1 MDLLSS
7 IAVVLLLFSA
17 AAGDVSLSGQWISGD
32 SVFNHQNVFQIE
44 NGKENGSFVQYN
56 ILHHVS
62 STPLHRPHCI
72 PAH

>member
-1 MDLLSS
+1 MDLPSS
-7 IAVVLLLFSA
+7 IAVVLLMFIA

-44 NGKENGSFVQYN
+44 NGSFVQC